1 MVNRGQMVVGKQSH
15 KESHKVNPSPKGML
29 QSKTESYRV
38 MLHWCNVVLFSCTED
53 RVCYPTLSVL
63 YHGYLR
69 YTTSR
74 CHYYAQGNLL
84 CYNTGTQETLNVG

>member
-1 MVNRGQMVVGKQSH
+1 
-15 KESHKVNPSPKGML
+15 
-29 QSKTESYRV
+29 

-74 CHYYAQGNLL
+74 CHYYAQVPKKHSMWDNKV
-84 CYNTGTQETLNVG
+84 CYAMGHLNRYPVV